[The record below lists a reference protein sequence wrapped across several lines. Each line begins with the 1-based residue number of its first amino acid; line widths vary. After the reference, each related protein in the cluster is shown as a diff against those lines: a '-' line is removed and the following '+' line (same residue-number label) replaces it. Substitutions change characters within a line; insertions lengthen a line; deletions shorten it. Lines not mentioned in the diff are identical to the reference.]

1 MYCTSCGK
9 QIDDNAMFC
18 PYCGVKVL
26 ASKSDFETGLSN
38 SDMTAD
44 PGMRAFPMEV
54 PAAKADPG
62 TVTGGIP
69 AEAARVTAVQATAAD
84 PAETATA
91 VRATAADPAETA
103 TAVQATAAGPAA
115 QATVVQAMT
124 AAQATAV
131 RVMTAARVIAMA
143 RATAVQAIAAAR
155 VMVVQ
160 ATTARAITAGA
171 ALPEMVRVTVQALAG
186 PVAPALEADRMDR
199 TGAVTGHLK
208 KERIP
213 RSFGDRERQR
223 G

>member
-1 MYCTSCGK
+1 
-9 QIDDNAMFC
+9 
-18 PYCGVKVL
+18 
-26 ASKSDFETGLSN
+26 
-38 SDMTAD
+38 
-44 PGMRAFPMEV
+44 
-54 PAAKADPG
+54 
-62 TVTGGIP
+62 
-69 AEAARVTAVQATAAD
+69 
-84 PAETATA
+84 
-91 VRATAADPAETA
+91 
-103 TAVQATAAGPAA
+103 
-115 QATVVQAMT
+115 MT

-131 RVMTAARVIAMA
+131 RDMTAARVIAMA

>member
-38 SDMTAD
+38 FSDHNSGSKGYD
-44 PGMRAFPMEV
+44 
-54 PAAKADPG
+54 
-62 TVTGGIP
+62 GGSWD
-69 AEAARVTAVQATAAD
+69 ESLSYGG
-84 PAETATA
+84 
-91 VRATAADPAETA
+91 
-103 TAVQATAAGPAA
+103 AGSKGGSGYSNGGYSGGSGSGYSSSGYSSGSGGSGYSGSGYSSGSGGGGYSGSGYSSGSGGGGYSSSGYS
-115 QATVVQAMT
+115 T
-124 AAQATAV
+124 
-131 RVMTAARVIAMA
+131 

-171 ALPEMVRVTVQALAG
+171 ALPEMVRVTVQAL
-186 PVAPALEADRMDR
+186 EADRMDR

>member
-1 MYCTSCGK
+1 
-9 QIDDNAMFC
+9 
-18 PYCGVKVL
+18 
-26 ASKSDFETGLSN
+26 
-38 SDMTAD
+38 MTAD

-69 AEAARVTAVQATAAD
+69 AEAARATAVQATAAD
-84 PAETATA
+84 PAGTATA
-91 VRATAADPAETA
+91 VR
-103 TAVQATAAGPAA
+103 
-115 QATVVQAMT
+115 ATVVQAMT

-131 RVMTAARVIAMA
+131 RDMTAARVIAMA